1 MKLRREIAAVPLRTG
16 AEAWTALTEL
26 IAKPGSV
33 DSGQLTA
40 AATVMATLLSE
51 DHYARH
57 PLTLTG
63 DGHRLVI
70 YFSYG
75 ADALTLGEAVDPLSW
90 NPTSKDW
97 TLFTPCHA
105 DDLDWVK
112 DTLAKR
118 APRLRVH
125 GLDETLADL
134 QEEEEPAARS
144 AGFVIDWSA
153 ARP

>member
-26 IAKPGSV
+26 ITKPGSV
-33 DSGQLTA
+33 DGDQLAA

-51 DHYARH
+51 DHYAHH
-57 PLTLTG
+57 PLTLKG

-70 YFSYG
+70 YFTYG
-75 ADALTLGEAVDPLSW
+75 ADALALGEAVDPLNW

-97 TLFTPCHA
+97 TLFTPCHV

-112 DTLAKR
+112 DTLGKR

-125 GLDETLADL
+125 GLDEAPADL
-134 QEEEEPAARS
+134 QEDEPAARA
-144 AGFVIDWSA
+144 AGFVVDWNA
-153 ARP
+153 AQP